1 MKRRVAITGV
11 GAVTSYGTGLAPL
24 LDSVFSGKS
33 GVSRIDTFDVSKYP
47 VQIGALL
54 NEFTPADFMNPK
66 DARRY
71 DLYISVSVAAA
82 KMAVEHSGLVI
93 DDGNRD
99 RVGVYFGSG
108 IGGIRTILN
117 QSKSL
122 LERGPGRV
130 SPLFIPNSISN
141 SGSAVIAM
149 ELNVTG
155 SNFCIV
161 SACSTSNHTIGE
173 GFRAVQHGYLDVCI
187 AGGAETAINP
197 LGLSGFCV
205 MKAISPSWNDEPH
218 RASRPFDAKRD
229 GFVMGEGGGAMVLE
243 AYDDAVAR
251 GAKIYGE
258 VVGYGS
264 SCDAYHITAPAPGGV
279 GAAHAMELAIA
290 DAGIAQD
297 DIRYINAHGTSTEL
311 NDKNETEGIKRA
323 FGDYAYKL
331 KISST
336 KSMHAHLLGAA
347 GVVEGIV
354 TLAALNRQIVPPT
367 INYENPDPECDLDYT
382 PNEPAPL
389 DFEYAVNNSFGF
401 GGHNAV
407 LVFRRGEHDLA

>member
-24 LDSVFSGKS
+24 LDSIFSGKS
-33 GVSRIDTFDVSKYP
+33 GVTRIERFDISEYP
-47 VQIGALL
+47 VQIGAQI
-54 NEFTPADFMNPK
+54 NGFTPADFMHPK

-71 DLYISVSVAAA
+71 DLYIPVSVASA
-82 KMAVEHSGLVI
+82 KMAVEHSGLEI
-93 DDGNRD
+93 TEGNRD
-99 RVGVYFGSG
+99 RTGVYFGSG
-108 IGGIRTILN
+108 IGGIRTILS
-117 QSKSL
+117 QSKIL

-130 SPLFIPNSISN
+130 SPLFIPNSITN

-149 ELNVTG
+149 ELGITG

-173 GFRAVQHGYLDVCI
+173 GFRAVRDGYLDVCI

-229 GFVMGEGGGAMVLE
+229 GFVMGEGGGALVLE

-251 GAKIYGE
+251 GARIFGE
-258 VVGYGS
+258 IVGYGS
-264 SCDAYHITAPAPGGV
+264 TCDAYHITAPAPGGA
-279 GAAHAMELAIA
+279 GAAKAMELALA
-290 DAGIAQD
+290 DGGLEPT
-297 DIRYINAHGTSTEL
+297 DIGYINAHGTSTEL
-311 NDKNETEGIKRA
+311 NDKNETEGIKRV
-323 FGDYAYKL
+323 FGEYAYKL
-331 KISST
+331 KVSSS

-354 TLAALNRQIVPPT
+354 TMAGLSRQVVPPT
-367 INYENPDPECDLDYT
+367 INYENPDPDCDLDYT
-382 PNEPAPL
+382 PNEPVRHEF
-389 DFEYAVNNSFGF
+389 DYAVNNSFGF

-407 LVFRRGEHDLA
+407 LIFKRGEHELA

>member
-1 MKRRVAITGV
+1 MKRRVAITGM

-24 LDSVFSGKS
+24 LGAIFSGKS
-33 GVSRIDTFDVSKYP
+33 GVTRIETFDVSEYP
-47 VQIGALL
+47 VRIGAQI
-54 NEFTPADFMNPK
+54 NGFTPADFMNPK

-71 DLYISVSVAAA
+71 DLYIPVSVASA
-82 KMAVEHSGLVI
+82 KMAVEHSGLTI
-93 DDGNRD
+93 ADDNRD
-99 RVGVYFGSG
+99 RIGVYFGSG
-108 IGGIRTILN
+108 IGGIRTILS
-117 QSKSL
+117 QSKVL

-173 GFRAVQHGYLDVCI
+173 GFRAVRDGYLDVCI

-229 GFVMGEGGGAMVLE
+229 GFVMGEGGGALVLE
-243 AYDDAVAR
+243 AYDHAVAR

-258 VVGYGS
+258 LVGYGS
-264 SCDAYHITAPAPGGV
+264 TCDAYHITAPAPGGV
-279 GAAHAMELAIA
+279 GAAKAMELALV
-290 DAGIAQD
+290 DAGLEPT
-297 DIRYINAHGTSTEL
+297 DIGYINAHGTSTEL
-311 NDKNETEGIKRA
+311 NDKNETEGIKRV

-354 TLAALNRQIVPPT
+354 TMAALDRQVVPPT
-367 INYENPDPECDLDYT
+367 INYENPDPDCDLDYT
-382 PNEPAPL
+382 PNEPVQHEF
-389 DFEYAVNNSFGF
+389 DYAVNNSFGF

-407 LVFRRGEHDLA
+407 LVFKRGEHELA